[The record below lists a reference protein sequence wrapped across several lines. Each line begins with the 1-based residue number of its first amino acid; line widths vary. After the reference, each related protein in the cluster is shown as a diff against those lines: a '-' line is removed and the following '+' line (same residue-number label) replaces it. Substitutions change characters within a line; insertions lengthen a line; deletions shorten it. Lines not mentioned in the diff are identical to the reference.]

1 MRARRWWRWVA
12 VSATS
17 LVLLWLAAPSL
28 LLAGYSLGLPRTVSR
43 TMAISSAGTW
53 ASVAPTMCE
62 LRIAPARLRA
72 DLPRWGGPWLP
83 PTLLRSGQY
92 LAGSLRLEP
101 QHSASVAWRAVL
113 ADEPAPRAVIR
124 CNAATLNTVLAP
136 YADVP
141 VEDNEGWQFRWQVAE
156 ATVHDAGLA
165 PDGARRLAVVARGVV
180 SLAAGN
186 LHLTLPVRRLEG
198 VVLVDFTKNSTVLRQ
213 LRIRIDHVDLAIDPV
228 TRVLLS
234 HLDVLE
240 RIEKAANKSLARS
253 LDGTALPPAFPVDLQ
268 VDAVISDD
276 GSVEGAPSVVGRG
289 VEL

>member
-12 VSATS
+12 VALTAM
-17 LVLLWLAAPSL
+17 VLLWLAVPAL
-28 LLAGYSLGLPRTVSR
+28 VLATWSLGLPHAVSPSMVI
-43 TMAISSAGTW
+43 TEAGTW
-53 ASVAPTMCE
+53 APLAPTLCE
-62 LRIAPARLRA
+62 VRIAPARLRA

-83 PTLLRSGQY
+83 PSLLRSGQY

-101 QHSASVAWRAVL
+101 RHSASVAWRAVL

-124 CNAATLNTVLAP
+124 SSAAIFNTVLAP

-141 VEDNEGWQFRWQVAE
+141 VEDNDDWQFRWQVAE
-156 ATVHDAGLA
+156 ATVRDAGLG
-165 PDGARRLAVVARGVV
+165 PDGIRRLAVVARGVV

-198 VVLVDFTKNSTVLRQ
+198 VVLVEFAAGGATLRQ
-213 LRIRIDHVDLAIDPV
+213 FRIRIDRADLAIDPV
-228 TRVLLS
+228 TRVLLN

-253 LDGTALPPAFPVDLQ
+253 LDGLALPVGFPVDLQ
-268 VDAVISDD
+268 VDAMVTDD
-276 GSVEGAPSVVGRG
+276 GSVAGAPSAQGAG